1 MPALKQRERRNR
13 KQQQEHA
20 SLHSCMI
27 LGRRNAQAKAKGRFT
42 FHGGK
47 LKDSH
52 GMQLPGSNHIR
63 RPLFTF
69 CLYRVHGGRRYKRTS
84 LYDDAAARVCDN
96 SHLAALGAL
105 LPSRPLG
112 YPIQAHP
119 AGSVPSLCRSYVCVS
134 ITMIT

>member
-1 MPALKQRERRNR
+1 MHDTREAERTSESKR
-13 KQQQEHA
+13 K
-20 SLHSCMI
+20 I
-27 LGRRNAQAKAKGRFT
+27 YR
-42 FHGGK
+42 K

-69 CLYRVHGGRRYKRTS
+69 CLFRVHGGGRYRRDTLR
-84 LYDDAAARVCDN
+84 DDEAVVRACDN
-96 SHLAALGAL
+96 SHLAALGTL

-119 AGSVPSLCRSYVCVS
+119 VGSMPSLCRSYVCVS